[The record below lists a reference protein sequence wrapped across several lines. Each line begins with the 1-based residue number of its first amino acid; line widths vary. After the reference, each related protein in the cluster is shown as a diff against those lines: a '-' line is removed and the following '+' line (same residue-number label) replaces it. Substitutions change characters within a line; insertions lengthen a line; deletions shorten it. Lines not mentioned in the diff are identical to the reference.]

1 MRKPQSPRSAP
12 SAARAGSRTASGA
25 EGTGRPAPLQGI
37 RVLDIATFIAGPF
50 AAGSLG
56 EFGAEVIKI
65 EKPGVGDNLRELGT
79 RSPAGDSYNW
89 LNESRNKKCIT
100 LDLRQAQGAALF
112 KRLVEKSDVVV
123 ENFRT
128 GTLEKW
134 GLGYEAL
141 RAINPGLVMVR
152 ITGYGQTGPRREQP
166 GFARIAHAFCGLTY
180 LTGQPDTPPLMPGS
194 TTLADYLTGIYGA
207 YGVLLAL
214 RARDQTGEGQC
225 IDIGLYEPMFRFLD
239 ELAPVYAATGHVRE
253 RMGADTY
260 NSVPHSHYPTKDGQ
274 WVAIAC
280 TNDKMFARFCE
291 IIGQPA
297 LAHAERFGRKPARLQ
312 ARAEVNRIVA
322 DWTATLT
329 REEVVAACAEGEVP
343 CGPINSIAD
352 IFRDEQFAARGDLL
366 RVQDPR
372 AGEVVVPAPMP
383 FLSATPGRLQHLGA
397 ALGAHNDEIFRGLLG
412 LDSAELDALKADGVV

>member
-1 MRKPQSPRSAP
+1 MTSTSQP
-12 SAARAGSRTASGA
+12 AGQIANGA
-25 EGTGRPAPLQGI
+25 PAPLEGI

-65 EKPGVGDNLRELGT
+65 EKPGIGDSLRELGT
-79 RSPAGDSYNW
+79 RSPAGDTYNW

-100 LDLRQAQGAALF
+100 LDLRQPKGAELF
-112 KRLVEKSDVVV
+112 KRLVAESDVLV

-128 GTLEKW
+128 GTLDKW
-134 GLGYEAL
+134 GLGYETL
-141 RAINPGLVMVR
+141 RAINPRLVMVR
-152 ITGYGQTGPRREQP
+152 ITGYGQTGPKREQP
-166 GFARIAHAFCGLTY
+166 GFARIAHAFCGLSY
-180 LTGQPDTPPLMPGS
+180 LTGEPGGQPLMPGS

-207 YGVLLAL
+207 YGVMLAL
-214 RARDQTGEGQC
+214 RAREQTGEGQV

-239 ELAPVYAATGHVRE
+239 EIAPVYAATGRVRE

-291 IIGQPA
+291 IIGQPE
-297 LAHAERFGRKPARLQ
+297 LAHADRFGRKPARLEHRDEMN
-312 ARAEVNRIVA
+312 RAVS
-322 DWTATLT
+322 DWTSTLT
-329 REEVVAACAEGEVP
+329 REEVVARCAEGGVP

-352 IFRDEQFAARGDLL
+352 IFADEQFAARGDLMH
-366 RVQDPR
+366 VQDAR

-383 FLSATPGRLQHLGA
+383 FLSATPGKLKHLGEA
-397 ALGAHNDEIFRGLLG
+397 MGAHNEDVYRGLLG
-412 LDSAELDALKADGVV
+412 LSADEMSKLQSEGVI

>member
-1 MRKPQSPRSAP
+1 MTTP
-12 SAARAGSRTASGA
+12 SQPDDNGA
-25 EGTGRPAPLQGI
+25 PAPLEGI

-50 AAGSLG
+50 AAGALG
-56 EFGAEVIKI
+56 EFGAEVIKV
-65 EKPGVGDNLRELGT
+65 EKPGVGDSLRELGT

-100 LDLRQAQGAALF
+100 LDLREARGAELF
-112 KRLVEKSDVVV
+112 KRLVAKSDVVV

-141 RAINPGLVMVR
+141 RAVNPGLVMVR
-152 ITGYGQTGPRREQP
+152 ITGYGQTGPKREQP

-214 RARDQTGEGQC
+214 RARDKTGAGQV

-239 ELAPVYAATGHVRE
+239 EIAPVYAATGHVRE

-260 NSVPHSHYPTKDGQ
+260 NSVPHSHYPTRDGQ

-280 TNDKMFARFCE
+280 TNDKMFARLCE
-291 IIGQPA
+291 MIGRPE
-297 LAHAERFGRKPARLQ
+297 LAREERFGRKAARLA
-312 ARAEVNRIVA
+312 AREEVNGIVA

-329 REEVVAACAEGEVP
+329 REEVVAACAAGEVP

-352 IFRDEQFAARGDLL
+352 IFADAQFAARGDLL
-366 RVQDPR
+366 TVQDAR
-372 AGEVVVPAPMP
+372 AGQVTVPAPLP
-383 FLSATPGRLQHLGA
+383 FLSATPGRLRHLGA
-397 ALGAHNDEIFRGLLG
+397 AMGAHNAEVYQGLLG
-412 LDSAELDALKADGVV
+412 LGAEELAELQAAGVV

>member
-1 MRKPQSPRSAP
+1 MTSPSPSPAAPAASA
-12 SAARAGSRTASGA
+12 
-25 EGTGRPAPLQGI
+25 PAPLEGI

-65 EKPGVGDNLRELGT
+65 EKPGQGDSLRELGT
-79 RSPAGDSYNW
+79 PSPAGDSYNW

-100 LDLRQAQGAALF
+100 LDLRQPRGAELF
-112 KRLVEKSDVVV
+112 RRLVAKSDVVV

-141 RAINPGLVMVR
+141 HALNRGLVMVR
-152 ITGYGQTGPRREQP
+152 ITGYGQTGPKRDQP

-194 TTLADYLTGIYGA
+194 TTLADFLTGIYGA

-214 RARDQTGEGQC
+214 RARDRTGEGQV

-239 ELAPVYAATGHVRE
+239 EIAPVYAATGRVRE

-260 NSVPHSHYPTKDGQ
+260 NSVPHSHYPTRDGQ

-291 IIGQPA
+291 IIGRPE
-297 LAHAERFGRKPARLQ
+297 LAREDRFGRKPARLEH
-312 ARAEVNRIVA
+312 RAEVNRIVS
-322 DWTATLT
+322 DWTSTLT

-352 IFRDEQFAARGDLL
+352 IFADPQFAARGDLL

-383 FLSATPGRLQHLGA
+383 FLSATPGRLRHLGA
-397 ALGAHNDEIFRGLLG
+397 ALGAHNEEVYRGLLG
-412 LDSAELDALKADGVV
+412 LGAEELAELKSAGVV

>member
-1 MRKPQSPRSAP
+1 MTSPSPSPAAPAASA
-12 SAARAGSRTASGA
+12 
-25 EGTGRPAPLQGI
+25 PAPLEGI

-65 EKPGVGDNLRELGT
+65 EKPGQGDSLRELGT
-79 RSPAGDSYNW
+79 PSPAGDSYNW

-100 LDLRQAQGAALF
+100 LDLRQPRGAELF
-112 KRLVEKSDVVV
+112 RRLVAKSDVVV

-141 RAINPGLVMVR
+141 HALNRGLVMVR
-152 ITGYGQTGPRREQP
+152 ITGYGQTGPKRDQP

-194 TTLADYLTGIYGA
+194 TTLADFLTGIYGA

-214 RARDQTGEGQC
+214 RARDRTGEGQV

-239 ELAPVYAATGHVRE
+239 EIAPVYAATGRVRE

-260 NSVPHSHYPTKDGQ
+260 NSVPHSHYPTRDGQ

-280 TNDKMFARFCE
+280 TNDKMFARSW
-291 IIGQPA
+291 P
-297 LAHAERFGRKPARLQ
+297 GRIAS
-312 ARAEVNRIVA
+312 
-322 DWTATLT
+322 
-329 REEVVAACAEGEVP
+329 AA
-343 CGPINSIAD
+343 S
-352 IFRDEQFAARGDLL
+352 
-366 RVQDPR
+366 PR
-372 AGEVVVPAPMP
+372 AWSTAP
-383 FLSATPGRLQHLGA
+383 R
-397 ALGAHNDEIFRGLLG
+397 
-412 LDSAELDALKADGVV
+412 

>member
-1 MRKPQSPRSAP
+1 MTSPSPSPAAPAASA
-12 SAARAGSRTASGA
+12 
-25 EGTGRPAPLQGI
+25 PAPLEGI

-65 EKPGVGDNLRELGT
+65 EKPGQGDSLRELGT
-79 RSPAGDSYNW
+79 PSPAGDSYNW

-100 LDLRQAQGAALF
+100 LDLRQPRGAELF
-112 KRLVEKSDVVV
+112 RRLVAKSDVVV

-128 GTLEKW
+128 GTLEEW

-141 RAINPGLVMVR
+141 RALNRGLVMVR
-152 ITGYGQTGPRREQP
+152 ITGYGQTGPKRDQP

-194 TTLADYLTGIYGA
+194 TTLADFLTGIYGA

-214 RARDQTGEGQC
+214 RARDRTGEGQV

-239 ELAPVYAATGHVRE
+239 EIAPVYAATGRVRE

-260 NSVPHSHYPTKDGQ
+260 NSVPHSHYPTRDGQ

-291 IIGQPA
+291 IIGRPE
-297 LAHAERFGRKPARLQ
+297 LAREDRFGRKPARLEH
-312 ARAEVNRIVA
+312 RAEVNRIVS
-322 DWTATLT
+322 DWTSTLT

-352 IFRDEQFAARGDLL
+352 IFADPQFAARGDLL

-383 FLSATPGRLQHLGA
+383 FLSATPGRLRHLGA
-397 ALGAHNDEIFRGLLG
+397 ALGAHNEEVYRGLLG
-412 LDSAELDALKADGVV
+412 LGAEELAELKSAGVV

>member
-1 MRKPQSPRSAP
+1 MTSHSTP
-12 SAARAGSRTASGA
+12 ASNGA
-25 EGTGRPAPLQGI
+25 PAPLEGI

-50 AAGSLG
+50 AAGSLA

-65 EKPGVGDNLRELGT
+65 EKPGEGDSLRALGT
-79 RSPAGDSYNW
+79 PSPAGDTYNW

-100 LDLRQAQGAALF
+100 LDLRQPKGAELF
-112 KRLVEKSDVVV
+112 KQLVARSDVVI

-134 GLGYEAL
+134 GLGYDTL
-141 RAINPGLVMVR
+141 REINPGLVMVR
-152 ITGYGQTGPRREQP
+152 ITGYGQTGPKREQP

-180 LTGQPDTPPLMPGS
+180 LTGQPDSPPLMPGS

-214 RARDQTGEGQC
+214 RAREKTGEGQV

-239 ELAPVYAATGHVRE
+239 EIAPVYAATGHVRE

-260 NSVPHSHYPTKDGQ
+260 NSVPHSHYPTQDGQ

-280 TNDKMFARFCE
+280 TNDKMFARLCE
-291 IIGQPA
+291 MIGQPE
-297 LAHAERFGRKPARLQ
+297 LARPERFGRKAARLK
-312 ARAEVNRIVA
+312 ARAEVNRIVS
-322 DWTATLT
+322 DWSATLT

-352 IFRDEQFAARGDLL
+352 IFADAQFAARGDLL
-366 RVQDPR
+366 KVQDPR

-383 FLSATPGRLQHLGA
+383 FLSATPGRLKHLGEA
-397 ALGAHNDEIFRGLLG
+397 MGAHNDDIYRGLLG
-412 LDSAELDALKADGVV
+412 LGDAELEALESAGVI